1 MAHAPG
7 RSIFSPGFRNIA
19 IKRHGAGEI
28 EVDLVGCGQLVRLGL
43 VHEHFHR
50 CRLILQRNISRRN
63 DAICRIRRPRQRNRY
78 SFFILDFV
86 LATFALCDG

>member
-19 IKRHGAGEI
+19 IKRHGAGKI
-28 EVDLVGCGQLVRLGL
+28 EVDLVGCGQPVRLGL

-86 LATFALCDG
+86 LAAFALCDG

>member
-7 RSIFSPGFRNIA
+7 RSIFSPGFRSVA
-19 IKRHGAGEI
+19 IECHGAGEI

-50 CRLILQRNISRRN
+50 RRLILQHSISRRK

-86 LATFALCDG
+86 LAAFALCDG